1 MPLTTTL
8 LSPAGRPSRPRSA
21 GNSGATSAHS
31 ASARSP
37 RPTRF
42 LRPNLSDGCDLTPLP
57 LVRGVAFH
65 DVGVVMSSSPSL
77 NALSTSYESADPAYQ
92 AAWVRPARPTS
103 RKVAPGMFVGYRRQ
117 A

>member
-57 LVRGVAFH
+57 LVRSVAFN
-65 DVGVVMSSSPSL
+65 DAGVVMSSSPSL

-92 AAWVRPARPTS
+92 TAFALPHEADS
-103 RKVAPGMFVGYRRQ
+103 AKVSPG
-117 A
+117 

>member
-21 GNSGATSAHS
+21 GNSGATSSHS

-37 RPTRF
+37 RATRF
-42 LRPNLSDGCDLTPLP
+42 LRANLPDGRDVAPLS
-57 LVRGVAFH
+57 LVRSVASN

-77 NALSTSYESADPAYQ
+77 NALSTSYKSADPARIGLGTPHE
-92 AAWVRPARPTS
+92 ADGANVSPGAVRRL
-103 RKVAPGMFVGYRRQ
+103 
-117 A
+117 

>member
-37 RPTRF
+37 RATRF

-57 LVRGVAFH
+57 LVRGVAFN

-92 AAWVRPARPTS
+92 AASVRPARPTS
-103 RKVAPGMFVGYRRQ
+103 RKVAPGLSVGYRRQ